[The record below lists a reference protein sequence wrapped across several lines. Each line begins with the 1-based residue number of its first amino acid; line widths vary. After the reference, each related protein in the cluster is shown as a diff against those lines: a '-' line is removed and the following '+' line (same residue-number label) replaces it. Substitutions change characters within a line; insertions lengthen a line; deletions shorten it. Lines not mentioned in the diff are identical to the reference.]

1 MQSATIRNT
10 MPTTVTE
17 AGPFERVVNLHIT
30 DEEIDAGKSAA
41 ARRLSSDMKLK
52 GFRPGKAP
60 TPVVEAAVGR
70 DRLRQETIDDLIS
83 PTLNRILSEEDIRP
97 AVSPQL
103 EALDDVDGGVDVSV
117 RVTIWPEIETPKY
130 RDRNVEVDSTEVTDK
145 DMEEQVRRML
155 EQFAVV
161 EEVERSA
168 GEGDFVSIDI
178 SATRDGQ
185 TVEEA
190 NASDLLYEVGSAMFI
205 EGIDEHLVDKSA
217 GDEVT
222 FDGALPQGFGDLAG
236 AEVTFKVVVQEVK
249 ERILPELTDEW
260 VEENTEFETAD
271 ELTAELRDRL
281 TDAKLRAVYR
291 QFGELAMKTLRDQ
304 LEVEIP
310 EALIRAEMDNHLHR
324 FVHRLE
330 ENDLTLDDYFQAS
343 GIERNAFVDD
353 LREQATISLQNQL
366 ILEAVAE
373 EEGIE
378 ITEEDMAAALQGLA
392 VQSEDPA
399 AFIRA
404 FAESGRELALASDI
418 LRNRAMDAILSG
430 ANPVDENG
438 APVDLESIVNEV
450 EAEIVE
456 AEPVEGE
463 VVAELVEE
471 EE

>member
-1 MQSATIRNT
+1 
-10 MPTTVTE
+10 
-17 AGPFERVVNLHIT
+17 VVNLHIT
-30 DEEIDAGKSAA
+30 DEEINAGKAAA

-103 EALDDVDGGVDVSV
+103 ETLDDVDGGVDVAV

-130 RDRNVEVDSTEVTDK
+130 RDRNVEVDSPEVTDE
-145 DMEEQVRRML
+145 DMENQVKRML

-161 EEVERSA
+161 EEVERPA

-178 SATRDGQ
+178 SATRDGE

-205 EGIDEHLVDKSA
+205 EGIDEQLTDKSA
-217 GDEVT
+217 GDVVT
-222 FDGALPQGFGDLAG
+222 FDGPLPQGFGDLAG
-236 AEVTFKVVVQEVK
+236 VDVTFKVVVQEVK
-249 ERILPELTDEW
+249 ERILPDLTDEW

-271 ELTAELRDRL
+271 ELTAELRERL
-281 TDAKLRAVYR
+281 SDAKLRAVYR

-343 GIERNAFVDD
+343 GIERNVFVDD
-353 LREQATISLQNQL
+353 LREQATTSLQNQL

-373 EEGIE
+373 AEGIE
-378 ITEEDMAAALQGLA
+378 ITDEDMSTALQGLA
-392 VQSEDPA
+392 AQSEDPS

-404 FAESGRELALASDI
+404 FAESGQELALASDI

-438 APVDLESIVNEV
+438 APVDLELIVNEV

>member
-1 MQSATIRNT
+1 

-17 AGPFERVVNLHIT
+17 AGPFERVVSLHIT
-30 DEEIDAGKSAA
+30 DEEIDAGKAAA
-41 ARRLSSDMKLK
+41 ARRLSNDMKLK

-103 EALDDVDGGVDVSV
+103 EALDDVDGGVEVSV

-130 RDRNVEVDSTEVTDK
+130 RDRNVEVDSPKVTDE
-145 DMEEQVRRML
+145 DMEGQVRRML

-161 EEVERSA
+161 EEVERPA

-178 SATRDGQ
+178 SANRDGEP
-185 TVEEA
+185 VEEA

-205 EGIDEHLVDKSA
+205 EGIDEHLTGTSA
-217 GDEVT
+217 GDVVT
-222 FDGALPQGFGDLAG
+222 FDGNLPQGFGDLAG
-236 AEVTFKVVVQEVK
+236 VEVTFQVVVQEVK

-260 VEENTEFETAD
+260 VEENTEFETAG
-271 ELTAELRDRL
+271 ELRAELRERL
-281 TDAKLRAVYR
+281 SDAKMRAVYR

-330 ENDLTLDDYFQAS
+330 GNDLTLDDYFQAS
-343 GIERNAFVDD
+343 GIERSVFVDD
-353 LREQATISLQNQL
+353 LREQATTSLQNQL

-373 EEGIE
+373 AEGIE
-378 ITEEDMAAALQGLA
+378 ITEEDMSNALQALA

-404 FAESGRELALASDI
+404 FAESGQELALAGDI

-438 APVDLESIVNEV
+438 APVDLEVTVNEV

>member
-1 MQSATIRNT
+1 
-10 MPTTVTE
+10 
-17 AGPFERVVNLHIT
+17 
-30 DEEIDAGKSAA
+30 
-41 ARRLSSDMKLK
+41 
-52 GFRPGKAP
+52 
-60 TPVVEAAVGR
+60 
-70 DRLRQETIDDLIS
+70 
-83 PTLNRILSEEDIRP
+83 
-97 AVSPQL
+97 VSPQL
-103 EALDDVDGGVDVSV
+103 EALDDVDGGVEVSV

-130 RDRNVEVDSTEVTDK
+130 RDRNVEVDSPEVTDE
-145 DMEEQVRRML
+145 DMEGQVRRML

-161 EEVERSA
+161 EEVERPA

-178 SATRDGQ
+178 SANRDGEP
-185 TVEEA
+185 VEEA

-205 EGIDEHLVDKSA
+205 EGIDEHLTGTSA
-217 GDEVT
+217 GDVVT

-236 AEVTFKVVVQEVK
+236 VEVTFQVVVQEVK

-260 VEENTEFETAD
+260 VEENTEFETAG
-271 ELTAELRDRL
+271 ELRAELRERL
-281 TDAKLRAVYR
+281 SDAKMRAVYR

-330 ENDLTLDDYFQAS
+330 GNDLTLDDYFQAS
-343 GIERNAFVDD
+343 GIERSVFVDD
-353 LREQATISLQNQL
+353 LREQATTSIQNQL
-366 ILEAVAE
+366 ILEAVAGA
-373 EEGIE
+373 EGIE
-378 ITEEDMAAALQGLA
+378 ITEEDMSNALQALA

-404 FAESGRELALASDI
+404 FAESGQELALAGDI

-438 APVDLESIVNEV
+438 APVDLEVIVNEV

>member
-1 MQSATIRNT
+1 
-10 MPTTVTE
+10 
-17 AGPFERVVNLHIT
+17 VVNLHIT
-30 DEEIDAGKSAA
+30 DEEIDAGKAAA
-41 ARRLSSDMKLK
+41 ARRLSNDMKLK

-103 EALDDVDGGVDVSV
+103 EALDDVDGGVEVSV

-130 RDRNVEVDSTEVTDK
+130 RDRNVEVDSPEVTDE
-145 DMEEQVRRML
+145 DMEGQVRRML

-161 EEVERSA
+161 EEVERPA

-178 SATRDGQ
+178 SANRDGEP
-185 TVEEA
+185 VEEA

-205 EGIDEHLVDKSA
+205 EGIDEHLTGTSA
-217 GDEVT
+217 GDVVT

-236 AEVTFKVVVQEVK
+236 VEVTFQVVVQEVK

-260 VEENTEFETAD
+260 VEENTEFETAG
-271 ELTAELRDRL
+271 ELRAELRERL
-281 TDAKLRAVYR
+281 SDAKMRAVYR

-330 ENDLTLDDYFQAS
+330 GNDLTLDDYFQAS
-343 GIERNAFVDD
+343 GIERSVFVDD
-353 LREQATISLQNQL
+353 LREQATTSLQNQL

-373 EEGIE
+373 AEGIE
-378 ITEEDMAAALQGLA
+378 ITEEDMSNALQALA

-404 FAESGRELALASDI
+404 FAESGQELALAGDI

-438 APVDLESIVNEV
+438 APVDLEVIVNEV

-471 EE
+471 E

>member
-1 MQSATIRNT
+1 
-10 MPTTVTE
+10 
-17 AGPFERVVNLHIT
+17 VVNLHIT
-30 DEEIDAGKSAA
+30 DEEIDAGKAAA
-41 ARRLSSDMKLK
+41 ARRLSNDMKLK

-103 EALDDVDGGVDVSV
+103 EALDDVDGGVEVSV

-130 RDRNVEVDSTEVTDK
+130 RDRNVEVDSPEVTDE
-145 DMEEQVRRML
+145 DMEGQVRRML

-161 EEVERSA
+161 EEVERPA

-178 SATRDGQ
+178 SANRDGEP
-185 TVEEA
+185 VEEA

-205 EGIDEHLVDKSA
+205 EGIDEHLTGTSA
-217 GDEVT
+217 GDVVT

-236 AEVTFKVVVQEVK
+236 VEVTFQVVVQEVK

-260 VEENTEFETAD
+260 VEENTEFETAG
-271 ELTAELRDRL
+271 ELRAELRERL
-281 TDAKLRAVYR
+281 SDAKMRAVYR

-330 ENDLTLDDYFQAS
+330 GNDLTLDDYFQAS
-343 GIERNAFVDD
+343 GIERSVFVDD
-353 LREQATISLQNQL
+353 LREQATTSLQNQL

-373 EEGIE
+373 AEGIE
-378 ITEEDMAAALQGLA
+378 ITEEDMSNALQALA

-404 FAESGRELALASDI
+404 FAESGQELALAGDI

-438 APVDLESIVNEV
+438 APVDLEVIVNEV

>member
-30 DEEIDAGKSAA
+30 DEEIDAGKPAA

-103 EALDDVDGGVDVSV
+103 ETLDDVDGGVEVTV

-130 RDRNVEVDSTEVTDK
+130 RDRYVEVDSPEVTDE
-145 DMEEQVRRML
+145 DMEQQVKRML

-161 EEVERSA
+161 EEVERPA

-178 SATRDGQ
+178 TATRDGEP
-185 TVEEA
+185 VEEA

-205 EGIDEHLVDKSA
+205 EGIDEQLTDKSA
-217 GDEVT
+217 GDVVT
-222 FDGALPQGFGDLAG
+222 FDGALPPGFGDLAG
-236 AEVTFKVVVQEVK
+236 AEVTFKLVVQEVK

-260 VEENTEFETAD
+260 VEENTEFDTVD
-271 ELTAELRDRL
+271 ELTAELRERL
-281 TDAKLRAVYR
+281 SDAKLRAVYR

-353 LREQATISLQNQL
+353 LREQATTSLQNQL

-373 EEGIE
+373 AEGIE
-378 ITEEDMAAALQGLA
+378 ITDEDMSMALQGLA
-392 VQSEDPA
+392 AQSKDPA

-404 FAESGRELALASDI
+404 FAESGQELALASDI

-438 APVDLESIVNEV
+438 APVDLELIVNEV

>member
-1 MQSATIRNT
+1 

-30 DEEIDAGKSAA
+30 NEEIDAGKAAA
-41 ARRLSSDMKLK
+41 ARRLSNDMKLK

-103 EALDDVDGGVDVSV
+103 EALDDVDGGVEVSV

-130 RDRNVEVDSTEVTDK
+130 RDRNVEVDSPKVTDE
-145 DMEEQVRRML
+145 DMEGQVRRML

-161 EEVERSA
+161 EEVERPA

-178 SATRDGQ
+178 SANRDGEP
-185 TVEEA
+185 VEEA

-205 EGIDEHLVDKSA
+205 EGIDEHLTGTSA
-217 GDEVT
+217 GDVVT

-236 AEVTFKVVVQEVK
+236 VEVTFQVVVQEVK
-249 ERILPELTDEW
+249 ERILPELTDDW
-260 VEENTEFETAD
+260 VEENTEFEKAD
-271 ELTAELRDRL
+271 ELRAELRERL
-281 TDAKLRAVYR
+281 SDAKMRAVYR

-330 ENDLTLDDYFQAS
+330 GNDLTLDDYFQAS
-343 GIERNAFVDD
+343 GVERSVFVDD
-353 LREQATISLQNQL
+353 LREQATTSLQNQL

-373 EEGIE
+373 AEGIE
-378 ITEEDMAAALQGLA
+378 ITEEDMSNALQALA

-404 FAESGRELALASDI
+404 FAESGQELALAGDI

-438 APVDLESIVNEV
+438 APVDLEVIVNEV

>member
-1 MQSATIRNT
+1 

-30 DEEIDAGKSAA
+30 DEEIDAGKAAA
-41 ARRLSSDMKLK
+41 ARRLSNDMKLK

-130 RDRNVEVDSTEVTDK
+130 RDRNVEVDSPEVTDE

-161 EEVERSA
+161 EEVERPA

-178 SATRDGQ
+178 SATRDGEP
-185 TVEEA
+185 VEEA

-205 EGIDEHLVDKSA
+205 EGIDEHLTGTSA
-217 GDEVT
+217 GDVVT

-236 AEVTFKVVVQEVK
+236 VEVTFQVVVQEVK

-260 VEENTEFETAD
+260 VEENTEFETAE
-271 ELTAELRDRL
+271 ELTAELRERL
-281 TDAKLRAVYR
+281 SDAKVRAVYR

-310 EALIRAEMDNHLHR
+310 EALIRAEMDNHLHK

-343 GIERNAFVDD
+343 GIERSVFVDD
-353 LREQATISLQNQL
+353 LREQATTSLQNQL

-373 EEGIE
+373 AEGIE
-378 ITEEDMAAALQGLA
+378 ITEEDMSNALQALA

-404 FAESGRELALASDI
+404 FAESGQELALAGDI

-438 APVDLESIVNEV
+438 APVDLEVIVNEV